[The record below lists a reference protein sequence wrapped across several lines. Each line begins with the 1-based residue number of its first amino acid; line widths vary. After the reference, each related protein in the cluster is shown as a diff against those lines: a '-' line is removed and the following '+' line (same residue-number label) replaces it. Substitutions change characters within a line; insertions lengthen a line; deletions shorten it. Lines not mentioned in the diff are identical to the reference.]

1 MLSSWQKNE
10 ERDAHM
16 LSSRKPN
23 LWRHNRTAYLFLL
36 PWLLGFFCLTL
47 GPMLG
52 SFYLSLTKFNL
63 LTPPRWLGMDNY
75 IRIFTDDATFLHSL
89 KLTFVYVLFSVP
101 LRLFFALMV
110 AMALNK
116 GIRALG
122 IYRMIYYIPSLL
134 GGSVAIA
141 IVWRKIFD
149 GDGLFNNFL
158 SLFGIQGPSWI
169 AHPDYVLSTII
180 TLSVWQFG
188 SAMVIFLAGLKQVPA
203 DLYEAAQVDGAG
215 RLRQF
220 FRITLPLL
228 SPVIFFNLVMS
239 IINSFQVFTPGFVI
253 GDGRGGPI
261 DSTMFYTLYLYLKGF
276 SFFDMGYAS
285 ALAWIM
291 LVVIGVLTA
300 IVFVTS
306 KYWVFYGD
314 GKDERG

>member
-1 MLSSWQKNE
+1 MQTLRKSIQWQQ
-10 ERDAHM
+10 
-16 LSSRKPN
+16 
-23 LWRHNRTAYLFLL
+23 NRTAYLFLL

-63 LTPPRWLGMDNY
+63 LNAPRWLGFDNY
-75 IRIFTDDATFLHSL
+75 AQIFSEDKLFYHSL
-89 KLTFVYVLFSVP
+89 AVTFQYVIWSVP
-101 LRLFFALMV
+101 LRLIFALLV

-122 IYRMIYYIPSLL
+122 VYRTVYYIPSLL

-149 GDGLFNNFL
+149 GDGLFNQAL
-158 SLFGIQGPSWI
+158 SWFGIKGPSWV
-169 AHPDYVLSTII
+169 AHPDYILYTIV

-203 DLYEAAQVDGAG
+203 DLYEASQVDGAG
-215 RLRQF
+215 KVRQF
-220 FRITLPLL
+220 FQITLPLL

-239 IINSFQVFTPGFVI
+239 IINSFQVFTPGYVI
-253 GDGRGGPI
+253 GDGRGGPV
-261 DSTMFYTLYLYLKGF
+261 DSTLFYTLYLYLKGF

-291 LVVIGVLTA
+291 LVIIGILTA
-300 IVFVTS
+300 VVFITS

>member
-1 MLSSWQKNE
+1 MQ
-10 ERDAHM
+10 
-16 LSSRKPN
+16 SSRKPT
-23 LWRHNRTAYLFLL
+23 RYRQNRTAYLFLL
-36 PWLLGFFCLTL
+36 PWLIGFFCLTL

-52 SFYLSLTKFNL
+52 SLYLSMTKFNL
-63 LTPPRWLGMDNY
+63 LSSPRWLGFDNY
-75 IRIFTDDATFLHSL
+75 VQIFTDDSMFYHSL
-89 KLTFVYVLFSVP
+89 KLTFQYVLLSVP
-101 LRLFFALMV
+101 LRLIFALLV

-122 IYRMIYYIPSLL
+122 IYRTVYYIPSLL

-149 GDGLFNNFL
+149 GKGLFNHFL
-158 SLFGIQGPSWI
+158 SWFGIEGPSWI
-169 AHPDYVLSTII
+169 ANPNFVLYTIV

-188 SAMVIFLAGLKQVPA
+188 SAMVIFLAGLKQIPA
-203 DLYEAAQVDGAG
+203 DLYEASQVDGAG
-215 RLRQF
+215 KIRQF
-220 FRITLPLL
+220 FQITLPLL
-228 SPVIFFNLVMS
+228 SPVLFFNLVMT

-253 GDGRGGPI
+253 GDGRGGPM

-291 LVVIGVLTA
+291 LVLIGGLTA
-300 IVFVTS
+300 IVFATS

-314 GKDERG
+314 GKEEKG

>member
-1 MLSSWQKNE
+1 MSSLRKTALSRQ
-10 ERDAHM
+10 
-16 LSSRKPN
+16 
-23 LWRHNRTAYLFLL
+23 NRTAYLFLL
-36 PWLLGFFCLTL
+36 PWLVGFFCLTL

-52 SFYLSLTKFNL
+52 SLYLSFTKFNL
-63 LTPPRWLGMDNY
+63 LNSPRWLGLDNY
-75 IRIFTDDATFLHSL
+75 VQIFKEDDSFVHAMG
-89 KLTFVYVLFSVP
+89 LTFQYALLSVP
-101 LRLFFALMV
+101 LRLIFALLV

-122 IYRMIYYIPSLL
+122 VYRTVYYIPSLL

-149 GDGLFNNFL
+149 GDGLFNQFL
-158 SLFGIQGPSWI
+158 SWFGIKGPAWV
-169 AHPDYVLSTII
+169 AHPDYILSTII

-203 DLYEAAQVDGAG
+203 DLYEASQVDGAG
-215 RLRQF
+215 KIRQF
-220 FRITLPLL
+220 FQITLPLL

-239 IINSFQVFTPGFVI
+239 IINSFQVFTPGYVI
-253 GDGRGGPI
+253 GDGRGGPVN
-261 DSTMFYTLYLYLKGF
+261 STLFYTLYLYLKGF
-276 SFFDMGYAS
+276 AFFDMGYAS

-300 IVFVTS
+300 VVFLTS

>member
-1 MLSSWQKNE
+1 MSSLRKSALSRQ
-10 ERDAHM
+10 
-16 LSSRKPN
+16 
-23 LWRHNRTAYLFLL
+23 NRTAYLFLL
-36 PWLLGFFCLTL
+36 PWLIGFFCLTL

-52 SFYLSLTKFNL
+52 SLYLSFTKFNL
-63 LTPPRWLGMDNY
+63 LNSPRWLGLDNY
-75 IRIFTDDATFLHSL
+75 VQIFKEDDSFLHSMG
-89 KLTFVYVLFSVP
+89 LTFQYALLSVP
-101 LRLFFALMV
+101 LRLIFALMV

-122 IYRMIYYIPSLL
+122 VYRTVYYIPSLL

-149 GDGLFNNFL
+149 GDGLFNQFL
-158 SLFGIQGPSWI
+158 SLFGIEGPAWV
-169 AHPDYVLSTII
+169 AHPDYILSTII

-203 DLYEAAQVDGAG
+203 DLYEASQVDGAG
-215 RLRQF
+215 KIRQF
-220 FRITLPLL
+220 FQITLPLL

-239 IINSFQVFTPGFVI
+239 IINSFQVFTPGYVI
-253 GDGRGGPI
+253 GDGRGGPVN
-261 DSTMFYTLYLYLKGF
+261 STLFYTLYLYLKGF
-276 SFFDMGYAS
+276 AFFDMGYAS

-291 LVVIGVLTA
+291 VVVIGVLTA
-300 IVFVTS
+300 VVFLTS

>member
-1 MLSSWQKNE
+1 MQT
-10 ERDAHM
+10 R
-16 LSSRKPN
+16 RK
-23 LWRHNRTAYLFLL
+23 RSFGQQNRTAYLFLL
-36 PWLLGFFCLTL
+36 PWLIGFFCLTL

-52 SFYLSLTKFNL
+52 SLYLSLTKYNL
-63 LTPPRWLGMDNY
+63 LSSPRFLGLDNY
-75 IRIFTDDATFLHSL
+75 KQIFTDDPMFFHSL
-89 KLTFVYVLFSVP
+89 KLTFQYVMFSVP
-101 LRLFFALMV
+101 LRLAFALLV

-122 IYRMIYYIPSLL
+122 LYRTVYYIPSLL

-149 GDGLFNNFL
+149 GDGLFNHFL
-158 SLFGIQGPSWI
+158 ALFGIDGPAWI
-169 AHPDYVLSTII
+169 ANPNFIMSTLV

-188 SAMVIFLAGLKQVPA
+188 SAMVIFLAGLKQIPA
-203 DLYEAAQVDGAG
+203 DLYEASEVDGAG
-215 RLRQF
+215 KARQF
-220 FRITLPLL
+220 FQITLPLL
-228 SPVIFFNLVMS
+228 SPVLFFNLVMT

-253 GDGRGGPI
+253 GDGRGGPM

-291 LVVIGVLTA
+291 VVIIGVFTA
-300 IVFVTS
+300 LVFLSS

-314 GKDERG
+314 GKEEKG

>member
-1 MLSSWQKNE
+1 MSSLRKTALSRQ
-10 ERDAHM
+10 
-16 LSSRKPN
+16 
-23 LWRHNRTAYLFLL
+23 NRTAYLFLL
-36 PWLLGFFCLTL
+36 PWLVGFFCLTL

-52 SFYLSLTKFNL
+52 SLYLSFTKFNL
-63 LTPPRWLGMDNY
+63 LNSPRWLGLDNY
-75 IRIFTDDATFLHSL
+75 VQIFKEDDSFVHSMG
-89 KLTFVYVLFSVP
+89 LTFQYALLSVP
-101 LRLFFALMV
+101 LRLIFALLV

-122 IYRMIYYIPSLL
+122 VYRTVYYIPSLL

-149 GDGLFNNFL
+149 GDGLFNQFL
-158 SLFGIQGPSWI
+158 SWFGIEGPAWV
-169 AHPDYVLSTII
+169 AHPDYILSTII

-203 DLYEAAQVDGAG
+203 DLYEASQVDGAG
-215 RLRQF
+215 KIRQF
-220 FRITLPLL
+220 FQITLPLL

-239 IINSFQVFTPGFVI
+239 IINSFQVFTPGYVI
-253 GDGRGGPI
+253 GDGRGGPVN
-261 DSTMFYTLYLYLKGF
+261 STLFYTLYLYLKGF
-276 SFFDMGYAS
+276 AFFDMGYAS

-300 IVFVTS
+300 VVFLTS

>member
-1 MLSSWQKNE
+1 MSSLRKSALSRQ
-10 ERDAHM
+10 
-16 LSSRKPN
+16 
-23 LWRHNRTAYLFLL
+23 NRTAYLFLL
-36 PWLLGFFCLTL
+36 PWLIGFFCLTL

-52 SFYLSLTKFNL
+52 SLYLSMTKFDL
-63 LTPPRWLGMDNY
+63 LNSPKWLGLDNY
-75 IRIFTDDATFLHSL
+75 VQIFKEDDSFLHSMG
-89 KLTFVYVLFSVP
+89 LTFQYALLSVP
-101 LRLFFALMV
+101 LRLIFALLV

-122 IYRMIYYIPSLL
+122 IYRTVYYIPSLL

-149 GDGLFNNFL
+149 GDGLFNQFL
-158 SLFGIQGPSWI
+158 GWFGIEGPAWV
-169 AHPDYVLSTII
+169 AHPDYILSTII

-203 DLYEAAQVDGAG
+203 DLYEASQVDGAG
-215 RLRQF
+215 KTRQF
-220 FRITLPLL
+220 FQITLPLL

-239 IINSFQVFTPGFVI
+239 IINSFQVFTPGYVI
-253 GDGRGGPI
+253 GDGRGGPVN
-261 DSTMFYTLYLYLKGF
+261 STLFYTLYLYLKGF
-276 SFFDMGYAS
+276 AFFDMGYAS

-300 IVFVTS
+300 VVFITS

>member
-1 MLSSWQKNE
+1 MSSLRKSALSRQ
-10 ERDAHM
+10 
-16 LSSRKPN
+16 
-23 LWRHNRTAYLFLL
+23 NRTAYLFLL
-36 PWLLGFFCLTL
+36 PWLIGFFCLTL

-52 SFYLSLTKFNL
+52 SLYLSFTKFNL
-63 LTPPRWLGMDNY
+63 LNSPRWLGLDNY
-75 IRIFTDDATFLHSL
+75 VQIFKEDDSFLHSMG
-89 KLTFVYVLFSVP
+89 LTFQYALLSVP
-101 LRLFFALMV
+101 LRLIFALMV

-122 IYRMIYYIPSLL
+122 VYRTVYYIPSLL

-149 GDGLFNNFL
+149 GDGLFNQFL
-158 SLFGIQGPSWI
+158 NLFGIEGPAWV
-169 AHPDYVLSTII
+169 AHPDYILSTII

-203 DLYEAAQVDGAG
+203 DLYEASQVDGAG
-215 RLRQF
+215 KIRQF
-220 FRITLPLL
+220 FQITLPLL

-239 IINSFQVFTPGFVI
+239 IINSFQVFTPGYVI
-253 GDGRGGPI
+253 GDGRGGPVN
-261 DSTMFYTLYLYLKGF
+261 STLFYTLYLYLKGF
-276 SFFDMGYAS
+276 AFFDMGYAS

-291 LVVIGVLTA
+291 VVVIGVLTA
-300 IVFVTS
+300 VVFLTS

>member
-1 MLSSWQKNE
+1 MSSLRKTALSRQ
-10 ERDAHM
+10 
-16 LSSRKPN
+16 
-23 LWRHNRTAYLFLL
+23 NRTAYLFLL
-36 PWLLGFFCLTL
+36 PWLVGFFCLTL

-52 SFYLSLTKFNL
+52 SLYLSFTKFNL
-63 LTPPRWLGMDNY
+63 LNSPRWLGLDNY
-75 IRIFTDDATFLHSL
+75 VQIFKEDDSFLHSMG
-89 KLTFVYVLFSVP
+89 LTFQYALLSVP
-101 LRLFFALMV
+101 LRLIFALLV

-122 IYRMIYYIPSLL
+122 VYRTVYYIPSLL

-149 GDGLFNNFL
+149 GDGLFNQFL
-158 SLFGIQGPSWI
+158 SWFGIQGPAWV
-169 AHPDYVLSTII
+169 AHPDYILSTII

-203 DLYEAAQVDGAG
+203 DLYEASQVDGAG
-215 RLRQF
+215 KIRQF
-220 FRITLPLL
+220 FQITLPLL

-239 IINSFQVFTPGFVI
+239 IINSFQVFTPGYVI
-253 GDGRGGPI
+253 GDGRGGPVN
-261 DSTMFYTLYLYLKGF
+261 STLFYTLYLYLKGF
-276 SFFDMGYAS
+276 AFFDMGYAS

-300 IVFVTS
+300 IVFLTS

>member
-1 MLSSWQKNE
+1 MQT
-10 ERDAHM
+10 
-16 LSSRKPN
+16 SRKS
-23 LWRHNRTAYLFLL
+23 LLRRQNRTAYLFLL
-36 PWLLGFFCLTL
+36 PWLIGFFCLTL

-52 SFYLSLTKFNL
+52 SLYLSMTKYNL
-63 LTPPRWLGMDNY
+63 LSSPRWLGLANY
-75 IRIFTDDATFLHSL
+75 VQIFTDDSMFYHSL
-89 KLTFVYVLFSVP
+89 NLTFQYVLFSVP
-101 LRLFFALMV
+101 LRLLFALLV

-122 IYRMIYYIPSLL
+122 IYRTVYYIPSLL

-149 GDGLFNNFL
+149 GNGLFNHFL
-158 SLFGIQGPSWI
+158 GWLGIEGPSWI
-169 AHPDYVLSTII
+169 ANPNFVLYTIV

-188 SAMVIFLAGLKQVPA
+188 SAMVIFLAGLKQIPA
-203 DLYEAAQVDGAG
+203 DLYEASQVDGAG
-215 RLRQF
+215 KIRQF
-220 FRITLPLL
+220 FQITLPLL
-228 SPVIFFNLVMS
+228 SPVIFFNLVMT

-253 GDGRGGPI
+253 GDGRGGPM

-291 LVVIGVLTA
+291 VVIIGGLTA
-300 IVFVTS
+300 IVFATS

-314 GKDERG
+314 GKEEKG

>member
-1 MLSSWQKNE
+1 M
-10 ERDAHM
+10 RP
-16 LSSRKPN
+16 SRKSGI
-23 LWRHNRTAYLFLL
+23 WRQNRTAYLFLL

-52 SFYLSLTKFNL
+52 SFYLSLSKYNL
-63 LTPPRWLGMDNY
+63 LNAPNWIGLDNY
-75 IRIFTDDATFLHSL
+75 KHIFSEDQSFRHSII
-89 KLTFVYVLFSVP
+89 LTFKYVLMSVP
-101 LRLFFALMV
+101 LRLIFALLV

-122 IYRMIYYIPSLL
+122 IYRTVYYIPSLL

-141 IVWRKIFD
+141 IVWRKMFD
-149 GDGLFNNFL
+149 GEGLVNKFL
-158 SLFGIQGPSWI
+158 SLFGIDGPAWI
-169 AHPDYVLSTII
+169 SHPSYVLYTIV

-203 DLYEAAQVDGAG
+203 ELYEASEVDGAG
-215 RLRQF
+215 KVRQF

-239 IINSFQVFTPGFVI
+239 IINSFQVFTSGYVI

-261 DSTMFYTLYLYLKGF
+261 DSTLFYTLYLYLKGF
-276 SFFDMGYAS
+276 SYFDMGYAS
-285 ALAWIM
+285 ALAWI
-291 LVVIGVLTA
+291 LLAIIGTFTA

-306 KYWVFYGD
+306 KFWVFYGD
-314 GKDERG
+314 GKEGR

>member
-1 MLSSWQKNE
+1 MNTSRRSS
-10 ERDAHM
+10 
-16 LSSRKPN
+16 
-23 LWRHNRTAYLFLL
+23 LWRQNRTAYLFLL
-36 PWLLGFFCLTL
+36 PWLIGFFCLTL

-52 SFYLSLTKFNL
+52 SFYFSLTKFNL
-63 LTPPRWLGMDNY
+63 LSSPRWLGLDNY
-75 IRIFTDDATFLHSL
+75 VQIFTEDNTFRHSL
-89 KLTFVYVLFSVP
+89 LLTFQYVLFSVP
-101 LRLFFALMV
+101 LRLIFALLV

-122 IYRMIYYIPSLL
+122 VYRTVYYIPSLL

-141 IVWRKIFD
+141 IVWRKMFD

-180 TLSVWQFG
+180 TLAVWQFG

-203 DLYEAAQVDGAG
+203 DLYEAAQVDGANKV
-215 RLRQF
+215 RQF
-220 FRITLPLL
+220 FSITLPIL
-228 SPVIFFNLVMS
+228 SPVIFFNLIMS

-285 ALAWIM
+285 ALAWIL
-291 LVVIGVLTA
+291 LVIIGALTG
-300 IVFVTS
+300 IVFLTS
-306 KYWVFYGD
+306 KFWVFYGD
-314 GKDERG
+314 GKE